1 MTKKCD
7 YGVLDVFLVL
17 NVIIE
22 WFDDYIIPICQLYYV
37 KKKMDLLV
45 LMNNQKHKLIHNE
58 NRFYDNKGMVM
69 DFVLG
74 LLMA

>member
-37 KKKMDLLV
+37 KKNGFV
-45 LMNNQKHKLIHNE
+45 GINE
-58 NRFYDNKGMVM
+58 QSETQAYS
-69 DFVLG
+69 
-74 LLMA
+74 

>member
-1 MTKKCD
+1 MPI
-7 YGVLDVFLVL
+7 VLC
-17 NVIIE
+17 E
-22 WFDDYIIPICQLYYV
+22 

-69 DFVLG
+69 DFILG